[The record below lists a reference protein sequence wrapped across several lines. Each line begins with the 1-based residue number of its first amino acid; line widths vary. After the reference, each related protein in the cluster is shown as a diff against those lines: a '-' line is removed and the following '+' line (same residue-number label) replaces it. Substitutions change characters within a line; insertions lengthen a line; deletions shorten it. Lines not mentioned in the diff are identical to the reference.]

1 MKYLNHEM
9 IEGGKQEKKTPDILL
24 ITDKLVHVRLYDI
37 HLTMLDQS
45 WIVSLTTI
53 SFLTN
58 L

>member
-9 IEGGKQEKKTPDILL
+9 IEGGKQEKKNPDILL

-53 SFLTN
+53 SFLAN